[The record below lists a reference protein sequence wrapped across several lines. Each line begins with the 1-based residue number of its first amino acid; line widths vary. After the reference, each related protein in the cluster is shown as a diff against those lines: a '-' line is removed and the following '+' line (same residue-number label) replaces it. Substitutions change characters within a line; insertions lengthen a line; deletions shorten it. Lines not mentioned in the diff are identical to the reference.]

1 MPRVNKITK
10 TDDMEKSSPIDLQ
23 ELMNDVALQ
32 TTDVAIKFPSR
43 FTFSWQNINFSGQI
57 LRSES
62 PGIFSMN
69 LVANLGYIPFSS
81 EDKTRRK
88 DLLTTFTPSFIKG
101 DYNLSM
107 NSQIQMV
114 LFTEFSGP
122 VNAKRLMEAITYS
135 LIDVRDNFKSTQE
148 AITN

>member
-1 MPRVNKITK
+1 VPRVNKITK

>member
-1 MPRVNKITK
+1 
-10 TDDMEKSSPIDLQ
+10 MEKSSPIDLQ

-57 LRSES
+57 LRSER

-88 DLLTTFTPSFIKG
+88 ELLTTFTPSFIKG

-122 VNAKRLMEAITYS
+122 VNAKRLMEVITYS

-148 AITN
+148 AIAN

>member
-1 MPRVNKITK
+1 
-10 TDDMEKSSPIDLQ
+10 MEKSSPIDLQ